1 MMVFVPWVN
10 DRYGRK
16 TSIIVGNI
24 IMVVGA
30 VLQTAS
36 VNRMLGSI
44 PKQQDMALTFVCMFV

>member
-1 MMVFVPWVN
+1 MNSIYSLGALSMMIFVPWVN

-16 TSIIVGNI
+16 ASIVIGNV

-36 VNRMLGSI
+36 VNRMYTDGG
-44 PKQQDMALTFVCMFV
+44 